1 MAQVVAEKNEANFTV
16 PNNLLA
22 IGLPIS
28 TEELAF
34 AYGSLILMALFPIIV
49 GAFRSLSVSHLL
61 KQKVIS
67 FPFIGLVCMI
77 PHFYNLIYFSQVSGI
92 YYYSQVFF
100 SFLLSDQQEI
110 KVINKIY
117 SSVNHVLLHDPT

>member
-34 AYGSLILMALFPIIV
+34 AYGSLIFMALFPIIV
-49 GAFRSLSVSHLL
+49 GAFRSLNVSNLL

-77 PHFYNLIYFSQVSGI
+77 PHFYNLIYFSQVSRE
-92 YYYSQVFF
+92 VFF
-100 SFLLSDQQEI
+100 SFLLSDQREI

-117 SSVNHVLLHDPT
+117 SSLNHVLLHDPT

>member
-49 GAFRSLSVSHLL
+49 GAFRSLNVSHLL

-77 PHFYNLIYFSQVSGI
+77 PHFYNLIYFSQVSGE
-92 YYYSQVFF
+92 VFF
-100 SFLLSDQQEI
+100 SFLLSDQREI

-117 SSVNHVLLHDPT
+117 SSLNHVLLHDPT